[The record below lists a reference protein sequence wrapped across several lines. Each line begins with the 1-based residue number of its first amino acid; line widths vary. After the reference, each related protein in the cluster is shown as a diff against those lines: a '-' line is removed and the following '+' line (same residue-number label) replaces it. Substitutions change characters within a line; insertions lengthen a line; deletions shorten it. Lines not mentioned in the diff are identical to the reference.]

1 MSFDGIFTYAMVGE
15 LKDKLESGRITKIH
29 QPYKNELVMTI
40 RSGRS
45 NHKLLISA
53 HPSYARIHL
62 TEESYDN
69 PSEPPM
75 FCMLLRKHLEGS
87 IITDIHQIGM
97 DRIIVF
103 DVKARNEIG
112 DVSYKQLIVEIMG
125 RHSNIIFIDKERG
138 MILDSIK
145 HVSMS
150 QNRHRSL
157 SPGQPYVLPPEQ
169 NKIHPFEAT
178 EDVVQRKI
186 DYIGGKL
193 DKQLVNT
200 FAGISPLFAK
210 EAVYRAGLANRQ
222 TLPPS
227 FINLVED
234 VRSVSLEPQIIT
246 SDNKEIFYLLPLTH
260 LKGERKTFTTLSE
273 LLDRFYFGK
282 ASRDRV
288 KQQAN
293 DLERF
298 IANEIGKNKKKIIKL
313 EKTLED
319 AKEAEVFQL
328 YGELLTA
335 NLYQI
340 NRGDKEVEVLNYY
353 SEEAEK
359 ILIPLDPQ
367 RSPSGNAQRYFQKYQ
382 KAKNSLA
389 IVEEQISKA
398 ESEINYFDL
407 ILQQVETASPKDIQE
422 IREELAEE
430 GYLKIKQ
437 KRNQKKQKPQK
448 PILEVYQSTDGTEI
462 LVGKNNKQNDFL
474 TNKAARRDDVWLHTK
489 DIPGSHV
496 VIRSTD
502 PTEETIKEAATIA
515 AYFSKARHS
524 GSVPVDFTKVRNVK
538 KPSGSKPGFV
548 IYEQQQTVYVT
559 PDEELIIA
567 LKR

>member
-1 MSFDGIFTYAMVGE
+1 
-15 LKDKLESGRITKIH
+15 L
-29 QPYKNELVMTI
+29 
-40 RSGRS
+40 
-45 NHKLLISA
+45 
-53 HPSYARIHL
+53 
-62 TEESYDN
+62 
-69 PSEPPM
+69 
-75 FCMLLRKHLEGS
+75 
-87 IITDIHQIGM
+87 
-97 DRIIVF
+97 
-103 DVKARNEIG
+103 
-112 DVSYKQLIVEIMG
+112 
-125 RHSNIIFIDKERG
+125 
-138 MILDSIK
+138 
-145 HVSMS
+145 
-150 QNRHRSL
+150 
-157 SPGQPYVLPPEQ
+157 
-169 NKIHPFEAT
+169 
-178 EDVVQRKI
+178 VQRKI

-227 FINLVED
+227 FVSLMED
-234 VRSVSLEPQIIT
+234 VKSGSLEPQIIT
-246 SDNKEIFYLLPLTH
+246 ADNKEIFYLLPLTH
-260 LKGERKTFTTLSE
+260 LKGEKKTFSTLSE

-298 IANEIGKNKKKIIKL
+298 IANEIEKNKKKIIKL
-313 EKTLED
+313 EKTLVD
-319 AKEAEVFQL
+319 AKNAEVFQL

-340 NRGDKEVEVLNYY
+340 SRGDKEVEVLNYY

-359 ILIPLDPQ
+359 ITIPLDPQ

-398 ESEINYFDL
+398 EAEINYFNL

-430 GYLKIKQ
+430 GYMKMKQ
-437 KRNQKKQKPQK
+437 KRNQKKLKPQK
-448 PILEVYQSTDGTEI
+448 PVLEVYQSTDGTEI

-474 TNKAARRDDVWLHTK
+474 TNKVARRDDVWLHTK

-496 VIRSTD
+496 VIRSTE
-502 PTEETIKEAATIA
+502 PTEETINEAATIA

-538 KPSGSKPGFV
+538 KPSGAKPGFV
-548 IYEQQQTVYVT
+548 IYEQQQTIYVT
-559 PDEELIIA
+559 PNEEMIIA
-567 LKR
+567 LKK

>member
-1 MSFDGIFTYAMVGE
+1 MSFDGIFTYAMVRE
-15 LKDKLESGRITKIH
+15 LKDKLESGRITKIY
-29 QPYKNELVMTI
+29 QPYKNELVLTI

-97 DRIIVF
+97 DRIIVL

-112 DVSYKQLIVEIMG
+112 DVSYKQVIVEIMG

-178 EDVVQRKI
+178 EDLVQRKI
-186 DYIGGKL
+186 DYIAGKL

-227 FINLVED
+227 FVSLIED
-234 VRSVSLEPQIIT
+234 VKSGSLEPQIIT
-246 SDNKEIFYLLPLTH
+246 ADSKEIFYLLPLTH
-260 LKGERKTFTTLSE
+260 LRGEKKTFSTLSE

-298 IANEIGKNKKKIIKL
+298 ISNEIEKNKKKIIKL
-313 EKTLED
+313 ENTLVD
-319 AKEAEVFQL
+319 AKNAEVFQL

-340 NRGDKEVEVLNYY
+340 ARGDKEVEVLNYY
-353 SEEAEK
+353 SEDAEK
-359 ILIPLDPQ
+359 ITIPLDPQ
-367 RSPSGNAQRYFQKYQ
+367 RSPSGNSQRYFQKYQ

-398 ESEINYFDL
+398 EEEINYFSL

-430 GYLKIKQ
+430 GYMKMKQ
-437 KRNQKKQKPQK
+437 KRNQKKLKPQK
-448 PILEVYQSTDGTEI
+448 PVLEVYQSTDGTEI

-474 TNKAARRDDVWLHTK
+474 TNKIARRDDVWLHTK

-496 VIRSTD
+496 VIRSTE
-502 PTEETIKEAATIA
+502 PTEETITEAATIA

-538 KPSGSKPGFV
+538 KPSGAKPGFV
-548 IYEQQQTVYVT
+548 IYEQQQTIYVT
-559 PDEELIIA
+559 PNEEMIIA
-567 LKR
+567 LKK

>member
-1 MSFDGIFTYAMVGE
+1 MSFDGIFTYAMTAE
-15 LKDKLESGRITKIH
+15 LKEKLESGRITKIY
-29 QPYKNELVMTI
+29 QPYKNELILTI
-40 RSGRS
+40 RSGRT

-53 HPSYARIHL
+53 HPSYARMHL

-87 IITDIHQIGM
+87 IITQIHQIEM

-125 RHSNIIFIDKERG
+125 RHSNIIFVDKEKQ

-145 HVSMS
+145 HVPMA

-157 SPGQPYVLPPEQ
+157 TPGQTYVLPPVQ
-169 NKIHPFEAT
+169 DKLNPLEAT
-178 EDVVQRKI
+178 EETVQRKL
-186 DYIGGKL
+186 DYIGGRL

-210 EAVYRAGLANRQ
+210 EAVFRAGLANRD
-222 TLPPS
+222 TLPKS
-227 FINLVED
+227 FMTLVEKIKALD
-234 VRSVSLEPQIIT
+234 LSPQIIT
-246 SDNKEIFYLLPLTH
+246 DGNKEVFYLVDLEH
-260 LKGERKTFTTLSE
+260 IKGESKSFSTLSE
-273 LLDRFYFGK
+273 TLDRFYFGK

-298 IANEIGKNKKKIIKL
+298 ISNEIQKNEKKIVKL
-313 EKTLED
+313 EKTLDD
-319 AKEAEVFQL
+319 ARDAEKFQL

-340 NRGDKEVEVLNYY
+340 SRGDTEVTVVNYY
-353 SEEAEK
+353 DENAGTIS
-359 ILIPLDPQ
+359 ITLDPQ
-367 RSPSGNAQRYFQKYQ
+367 RSPSSNAQRYFNKYQ

-389 IVEEQISKA
+389 IVQEQIEKA
-398 ESEINYFDL
+398 KSEIQYFEML
-407 ILQQVETASPKDIQE
+407 NQQVETASPKDIQE
-422 IREELAEE
+422 IREELMEE
-430 GYLKIKQ
+430 GYLRMKQ
-437 KRNQKKQKPQK
+437 KRKKLKPQK
-448 PILEVYQSTDGTEI
+448 PVLETYTSSDGTEI
-462 LVGKNNKQNDFL
+462 LVGKNNKQNDHL
-474 TNKAARRDDVWLHTK
+474 TNRVARRDDVWLHTK

-496 VIRSTD
+496 VIRSD
-502 PTEETIKEAATIA
+502 EPSEETIKEAATIA

-524 GSVPVDFTKVRNVK
+524 GSVPVDYTKVRHVK

-559 PDEELIIA
+559 PDEEMIIG
-567 LKR
+567 LRK

>member
-1 MSFDGIFTYAMVGE
+1 MSFDGIFTYAMVRE
-15 LKDKLESGRITKIH
+15 LKDKLESGRITKIY
-29 QPYKNELVMTI
+29 QPYKNELVLTI

-103 DVKARNEIG
+103 DVKARNELG
-112 DVSYKQLIVEIMG
+112 DVSYKQIIVEIMG

-178 EDVVQRKI
+178 EDLVQRKI

-193 DKQLVNT
+193 DKQLVHT

-222 TLPPS
+222 TLPSS
-227 FINLVED
+227 FVSLIED
-234 VRSVSLEPQIIT
+234 VKSGSLEPQIIT
-246 SDNKEIFYLLPLTH
+246 ADSKEIFYLLPLTH
-260 LKGERKTFTTLSE
+260 LKGEKKTFSTLSE

-298 IANEIGKNKKKIIKL
+298 IANEIEKNKKKIIKL
-313 EKTLED
+313 EKTLVD
-319 AKEAEVFQL
+319 AKNAEVFQL

-340 NRGDKEVEVLNYY
+340 ARGDKEVEVLNYY
-353 SEEAEK
+353 SEDSEK
-359 ILIPLDPQ
+359 ITIPLDPQ

-398 ESEINYFDL
+398 EAEINYFSL

-430 GYLKIKQ
+430 GYMKMKQ
-437 KRNQKKQKPQK
+437 KRNQKKLKPQK
-448 PILEVYQSTDGTEI
+448 PVLEVYQSTDGTEI

-474 TNKAARRDDVWLHTK
+474 TNKVARRDDVWLHTK

-496 VIRSTD
+496 VIRSTE

-515 AYFSKARHS
+515 AYYSKARHS

-538 KPSGSKPGFV
+538 KPSGAKPGFV
-548 IYEQQQTVYVT
+548 IYEQQQTIYVT
-559 PDEELIIA
+559 PNEEMIIV
-567 LKR
+567 LKK

>member
-1 MSFDGIFTYAMVGE
+1 MSFDGIFTYAMVRE
-15 LKDKLESGRITKIH
+15 LKERLESGRITKIY
-29 QPYKNELVMTI
+29 QPYKNELVLTI

-112 DVSYKQLIVEIMG
+112 DVSYKQIIVEIMG

-178 EDVVQRKI
+178 EELVQSKI

-193 DKQLVNT
+193 DKQIVNT

-227 FINLVED
+227 FVGLMED
-234 VRSVSLEPQIIT
+234 VKSGSLEPQIIT
-246 SDNKEIFYLLPLTH
+246 ADNKEIFYLLPLTH
-260 LKGERKTFTTLSE
+260 LKGENKTFSTLSE

-298 IANEIGKNKKKIIKL
+298 IANEIEKNKKKIIKL
-313 EKTLED
+313 EKTLVD
-319 AKEAEVFQL
+319 AKNAEVFQL

-340 NRGDKEVEVLNYY
+340 SRGDIEVEVLNYY
-353 SEEAEK
+353 SEESGK
-359 ILIPLDPQ
+359 VTIPLDPQ

-382 KAKNSLA
+382 KAKKSLA

-398 ESEINYFDL
+398 NAEINYFNL

-430 GYLKIKQ
+430 GYMKMKQ
-437 KRNQKKQKPQK
+437 KRNQKKLKPQK
-448 PILEVYQSTDGTEI
+448 PVLEVYQSTDGTEI

-474 TNKAARRDDVWLHTK
+474 TNKVARRDDVWLHTK

-496 VIRSTD
+496 VIRSTE

-538 KPSGSKPGFV
+538 KPSGAKPGFV
-548 IYEQQQTVYVT
+548 IYEQQQTIYVT
-559 PDEELIIA
+559 PNEEMIIA
-567 LKR
+567 LKK

>member
-1 MSFDGIFTYAMVGE
+1 MSFDGVFTYAMISE
-15 LKDKLESGRITKIH
+15 LKEKLESGRITKIY
-29 QPYKNELVMTI
+29 QPYKNELVLTI
-40 RSGRS
+40 RSGRN

-69 PSEPPM
+69 PTEPPM

-87 IITDIHQIGM
+87 IITNIHQVAM

-125 RHSNIIFIDKERG
+125 RHSNIIFVDKERK

-145 HVSMS
+145 HVAMS

-157 SPGQPYVLPPEQ
+157 SPGQPYVHPPEQ

-178 EDVVQRKI
+178 EEIVQRKI
-186 DYIGGKL
+186 DFIGGKL

-210 EAVYRAGLANRQ
+210 EAVHRAGLANRQ
-222 TLPPS
+222 TLPAS
-227 FINLVED
+227 F
-234 VRSVSLEPQIIT
+234 VSLVDFVKSGKIEPQLT
-246 SDNKEIFYLLPLTH
+246 MADNKEFFYLLPLEH
-260 LKGERKTFTTLSE
+260 IRGEKKLFSSLSE
-273 LLDRFYFGK
+273 LLDRYYFGK

-298 IANEIGKNKKKIIKL
+298 ISNELEKNKKKIMKL
-313 EKTLED
+313 KQTLVD
-319 AKEAEVFQL
+319 AREADRFQL

-335 NLYQI
+335 NLYQLK
-340 NRGDKEVEVLNYY
+340 RGDTEAEVLNYY
-353 SEEAEK
+353 SESGES
-359 ILIPLDPQ
+359 IVIPLDPK
-367 RSPSGNAQRYFQKYQ
+367 RGPSGNAQRYFQKYQ
-382 KAKNSLA
+382 KAKNS
-389 IVEEQISKA
+389 ISVVEEQITKA
-398 ESEINYFDL
+398 NAEIEYFEM
-407 ILQQVETASPKDIQE
+407 ILQQVETASPKDIKE

-430 GYLKIKQ
+430 GYMKIKQ
-437 KRNQKKQKPQK
+437 KRNQKKMKPQK
-448 PILEVYQSTDGTEI
+448 PVLELYTSSDGTEI
-462 LVGKNNKQNDFL
+462 IVGKNNKQNDYL
-474 TNKAARRDDVWLHTK
+474 TNRIARRDDIWLHTK

-496 VIRSTD
+496 VIRSTE
-502 PTEETIKEAATIA
+502 PSEETIREAATIA

-524 GSVPVDFTKVRNVK
+524 SSVPVDFTKVRNVK

-548 IYEQQQTVYVT
+548 IYEQQHTLYVT
-559 PDEELIIA
+559 PNEEMIIA
-567 LKR
+567 LKG

>member
-1 MSFDGIFTYAMVGE
+1 MSFDGVFTYAMVGE
-15 LKDKLESGRITKIH
+15 LRDQLETGRITKIY
-29 QPYKNELVMTI
+29 QPYKNELVLTI
-40 RSGRS
+40 RSGRN

-53 HPSYARIHL
+53 HPSYARMHL
-62 TEESYDN
+62 TEEAYDN
-69 PSEPPM
+69 PTEPPM

-87 IITDIHQIGM
+87 IITNIHQVAM
-97 DRIIVF
+97 DRIIIL

-125 RHSNIIFIDKERG
+125 RHSNIIFVDKERN

-178 EDVVQRKI
+178 AELVQTKI
-186 DYIGGKL
+186 DFIGGKL

-210 EAVYRAGLANRQ
+210 EAVHRAGIANRQ
-222 TLPPS
+222 TLPTS
-227 FINLVED
+227 FVNLVEL
-234 VRSVSLEPQIIT
+234 VKAREIVPQLIT
-246 SDNKEIFYLLPLTH
+246 TTNKELFYLLPLTH
-260 LKGERKTFTTLSE
+260 LKGESKTFSSLSQ

-298 IANEIGKNKKKIIKL
+298 IANEIEKNKKKIGKL
-313 EKTLED
+313 KQTLND
-319 AKEAEVFQL
+319 ANEADKFQL

-340 NRGDKEVEVLNYY
+340 SRGDSEVEVLNYY
-353 SEEAEK
+353 SENGEK
-359 ILIPLDPQ
+359 IVIPLDPT
-367 RSPSGNAQRYFQKYQ
+367 RHPSSNAQRYFQKYQ
-382 KAKNSLA
+382 KAKNS
-389 IVEEQISKA
+389 ITVVEEQITKA
-398 ESEINYFDL
+398 VGEIEYFDML
-407 ILQQVETASPKDIQE
+407 LQQVETASTKDIQE

-437 KRNQKKQKPQK
+437 KRNQKKMKPQK
-448 PILEVYQSTDGTEI
+448 PILELYISSDGTEI
-462 LVGKNNKQNDFL
+462 LVGKNNKQNDYL
-474 TNKAARRDDVWLHTK
+474 TNKVARRDDIWLHTK
-489 DIPGSHV
+489 DISGSHV
-496 VIRSTD
+496 VIRSTE
-502 PTEETIKEAATIA
+502 PSEETIKEAATIA

-524 GSVPVDFTKVRNVK
+524 SSVPVDFTKVRNVK

-559 PDEELIIA
+559 PNEEVIIA
-567 LKR
+567 LKK

>member
-1 MSFDGIFTYAMVGE
+1 MSFDGIFTYAMVRE
-15 LKDKLESGRITKIH
+15 LKERLESGRITKIY
-29 QPYKNELVMTI
+29 QPYKNELVLTI

-112 DVSYKQLIVEIMG
+112 DVSYKQIIVEIMG

-169 NKIHPFEAT
+169 NKIHPLEAT
-178 EDVVQRKI
+178 EDLIQRKI

-210 EAVYRAGLANRQ
+210 EVVFRAGLANRQ

-227 FINLVED
+227 FISLMEN
-234 VRSVSLEPQIIT
+234 VRSGHLEPQVIT
-246 SDNKEIFYLLPLTH
+246 AEGKEIFYLLPLTH
-260 LKGERKTFTTLSE
+260 LKGEKKTFFTLSE

-298 IANEIGKNKKKIIKL
+298 ISNEIEKNKKKIIKL
-313 EKTLED
+313 KKTLVE
-319 AKEAEVFQL
+319 AKNAEVFQL

-340 NRGDKEVEVLNYY
+340 SRSDKEVEVLNYY
-353 SEEAEK
+353 SEDAEK
-359 ILIPLDPQ
+359 ITIPLDPQ

-398 ESEINYFDL
+398 IAEINYFNL

-430 GYLKIKQ
+430 GYMKMKQ
-437 KRNQKKQKPQK
+437 KRNQKKLKPQK
-448 PILEVYQSTDGTEI
+448 PVLEVYQSTDGTEI

-474 TNKAARRDDVWLHTK
+474 TNKVARRDDVWLHTK

-496 VIRSTD
+496 VIRSTE
-502 PTEETIKEAATIA
+502 PTEETINQAATIA

-524 GSVPVDFTKVRNVK
+524 GSVPVDYTKVRNVK
-538 KPSGSKPGFV
+538 KPSGAKPGFV
-548 IYEQQQTVYVT
+548 IYEQQQTIYVT
-559 PDEELIIA
+559 PNEEMIIG
-567 LKR
+567 LKK

>member
-1 MSFDGIFTYAMVGE
+1 MSFDGIFTYAMVRE
-15 LKDKLESGRITKIH
+15 LKDKLESGRITKIY
-29 QPYKNELVMTI
+29 QPYKNELVLTI

-62 TEESYDN
+62 TEESYNN

-103 DVKARNEIG
+103 DVKARNELG
-112 DVSYKQLIVEIMG
+112 DVSYKQIIVEIMG

-178 EDVVQRKI
+178 EDLVQRKI

-193 DKQLVNT
+193 DKQLVHT

-222 TLPPS
+222 TLPSS
-227 FINLVED
+227 FVSLIED
-234 VRSVSLEPQIIT
+234 VKSGSLEPQIIT
-246 SDNKEIFYLLPLTH
+246 ADSKEIFYLLPLTH
-260 LKGERKTFTTLSE
+260 LKGEKKTFSTLSE

-298 IANEIGKNKKKIIKL
+298 IANEIEKNKKKIIKL
-313 EKTLED
+313 EKTLVD
-319 AKEAEVFQL
+319 AKNAEVFQL

-340 NRGDKEVEVLNYY
+340 ARGDKEVEVLNYY
-353 SEEAEK
+353 SEDAEK
-359 ILIPLDPQ
+359 ITIPLDPQ

-398 ESEINYFDL
+398 EAEINYFSL

-430 GYLKIKQ
+430 GYMKMKQ
-437 KRNQKKQKPQK
+437 KRNQKKLKPQK
-448 PILEVYQSTDGTEI
+448 PVLEVYQSTDGTEI

-474 TNKAARRDDVWLHTK
+474 TNKVARRDDVWLHTK

-496 VIRSTD
+496 VIRSTE

-515 AYFSKARHS
+515 AYYSKARHS

-538 KPSGSKPGFV
+538 KPSGAKPGFV
-548 IYEQQQTVYVT
+548 IYEQQQTIYVT
-559 PDEELIIA
+559 PNEEMIIS
-567 LKR
+567 LKK

>member
-1 MSFDGIFTYAMVGE
+1 MSFDGIFTYAMVRE
-15 LKDKLESGRITKIH
+15 LKEKLESGRITKIY
-29 QPYKNELVMTI
+29 QPYKNELVLTI

-112 DVSYKQLIVEIMG
+112 DVSYKQIIVEIMG

-178 EDVVQRKI
+178 EDLVQRKI

-193 DKQLVNT
+193 DKQLVHT

-227 FINLVED
+227 FAGLIED
-234 VRSVSLEPQIIT
+234 VKSGSLEPQIIT
-246 SDNKEIFYLLPLTH
+246 ADNKEIFYLLPLTH
-260 LKGERKTFTTLSE
+260 IKGEKKTFSTLSE

-298 IANEIGKNKKKIIKL
+298 IANEIEKNKKKIIKL
-313 EKTLED
+313 EKTLVD
-319 AKEAEVFQL
+319 AKNAEVFQL

-340 NRGDKEVEVLNYY
+340 ARGDKEVEVLNYY
-353 SEEAEK
+353 SEDVEK
-359 ILIPLDPQ
+359 ITIPLDPQ

-398 ESEINYFDL
+398 EEEINYFSL

-430 GYLKIKQ
+430 GYMKMKQ
-437 KRNQKKQKPQK
+437 KRNQKKPKPQK
-448 PILEVYQSTDGTEI
+448 PVLEVYQSTDGTEI

-474 TNKAARRDDVWLHTK
+474 TNKVARRDDVWLHTK

-502 PTEETIKEAATIA
+502 PTEETINEAATIA

-538 KPSGSKPGFV
+538 KPSGAKPGFV
-548 IYEQQQTVYVT
+548 IYEQQQTIYVT
-559 PDEELIIA
+559 PNEEMIIA
-567 LKR
+567 LKK

>member
-1 MSFDGIFTYAMVGE
+1 MSFDGIFTYAMVRE
-15 LKDKLESGRITKIH
+15 LKEKLESGRITKIY
-29 QPYKNELVMTI
+29 QPYKNELLLTI

-112 DVSYKQLIVEIMG
+112 DVSYKQIIVEIMG

-157 SPGQPYVLPPEQ
+157 TPGQPYVLPPEQ

-178 EDVVQRKI
+178 EDLVRSKI

-193 DKQLVNT
+193 DKQLVHT

-227 FINLVED
+227 FVNLIGEVKTG
-234 VRSVSLEPQIIT
+234 SLQPQIIT
-246 SDNKEIFYLLPLTH
+246 ADNKEIFYLLPLTH
-260 LKGERKTFTTLSE
+260 LKGENKTFPTLSE
-273 LLDRFYFGK
+273 LLDRYYFGK

-298 IANEIGKNKKKIIKL
+298 IANEIEKNKKKIIKL
-313 EKTLED
+313 EKTLVD
-319 AKEAEVFQL
+319 AKNAEVFQL

-340 NRGDKEVEVLNYY
+340 SRGDKEVEVLNYY
-353 SEEAEK
+353 SDDAEK
-359 ILIPLDPQ
+359 ITIQLDPL

-398 ESEINYFDL
+398 YAEINYFNM

-430 GYLKIKQ
+430 GYMKMKQ
-437 KRNQKKQKPQK
+437 KRNQKKSKPQK
-448 PILEVYQSTDGTEI
+448 PVLEMYQSTDGTEI

-474 TNKAARRDDVWLHTK
+474 TNKVARRDDVWLHTK

-496 VIRSTD
+496 VIRSTE

-538 KPSGSKPGFV
+538 KPSGAKPGFV
-548 IYEQQQTVYVT
+548 IYEQQQTIYVT
-559 PDEELIIA
+559 PNEEMIIG
-567 LKR
+567 LKK